1 MKRRMGFW
9 ARDQTGLFSS
19 SGGLWWGDSRG
30 GESHIQAGVPKLAG
44 LCGVA
49 GWVVES
55 GEARLQSLAGG
66 EEIHWTKWG

>member
-1 MKRRMGFW
+1 MKRKDGLLARGPDW
-9 ARDQTGLFSS
+9 AILGQRGTVV
-19 SGGLWWGDSRG
+19 GGPPGGGTAWWG
-30 GESHIQAGVPKLAG
+30 EEIQHRKLAG

-66 EEIHWTKWG
+66 EEI